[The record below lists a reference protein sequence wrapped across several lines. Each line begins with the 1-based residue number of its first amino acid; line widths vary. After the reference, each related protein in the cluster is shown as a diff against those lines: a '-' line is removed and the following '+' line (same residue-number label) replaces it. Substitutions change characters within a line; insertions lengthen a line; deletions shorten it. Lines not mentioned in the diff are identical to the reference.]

1 MLVNHMV
8 KIAGVQFI
16 GHKHREMNI
25 RTALT
30 MVRAAADRG
39 ARIICLPELFSTMYF
54 CVERRP
60 EYFDWAEPIPGPT
73 IHRVGAVARET
84 GTVII
89 APIFE
94 RAPDGRYF
102 NAAAVVGPDG
112 DVIGK
117 YRKSSIPFMDRARSA
132 EPRGDEKFYFTPG
145 DLGFPTFATPFGR
158 IGILICYDRHF
169 PEGARV
175 LGLGGAEIV
184 FVPTATS
191 RMTRYLWDLELRAH
205 AVTNIYYVCGV
216 NKVGVDVGG
225 STRDHHGA
233 SMIVSP
239 RGEILAQ
246 ASDTDNDMALAD
258 VDLGVL
264 PEIRELWG
272 YYRDRRPEM
281 YGPVVDVRAAALHP
295 PGLAEAADRT

>member
-1 MLVNHMV
+1 MV
-8 KIAGVQFI
+8 RIAGAQFI
-16 GHKHREMNI
+16 GHADKETNV
-25 RTALT
+25 RTGLA
-30 MVRAAADRG
+30 MVRRAADRG

-54 CVERRP
+54 CVERRR
-60 EYFDWAEPIPGPT
+60 ECFDWAEPIPGPT
-73 IHRVGAVARET
+73 IDRVGAVARET
-84 GTVII
+84 GTVVI

-112 DVIGK
+112 HVIGK
-117 YRKSSIPFMDRARSA
+117 YRKSSIPSMDRARSS

-191 RMTRYLWDLELRAH
+191 RMARHLWDLELRAH
-205 AVTNIYYVCGV
+205 AVANVYYVCGV

-233 SMIVSP
+233 SLISSP

-246 ASDTDNDMALAD
+246 ASDTADDLAVAD

-264 PEIRELWG
+264 PELRELWG
-272 YYRDRRPEM
+272 YYRDRRPDM
-281 YGPVVDVRAAALHP
+281 YGPVVDAPSGALHP
-295 PGLAEAADRT
+295 RVGNLAATTRAS

>member
-1 MLVNHMV
+1 MV
-8 KIAGVQFI
+8 RIAGVQFV
-16 GHKHREMNI
+16 GHADKETNI
-25 RTALT
+25 RTALG
-30 MVRAAADRG
+30 MVRQAADRG
-39 ARIICLPELFSTMYF
+39 ARAICLPELFSTMYF
-54 CVERRP
+54 CVERRR

-73 IHRVGAVARET
+73 IERVAAVARET

-94 RAPDGRYF
+94 RAADGRYF

-112 DVIGK
+112 EVIGK
-117 YRKSSIPFMDRARSA
+117 YRKSSIPFMDRARSP

-145 DLGFPTFATPFGR
+145 DLGFPTFPTPFGR

-216 NKVGVDVGG
+216 NKVGADEGG
-225 STRDHHGA
+225 SPDSFFGT
-233 SMIVSP
+233 SLIVDPSGKVIA
-239 RGEILAQ
+239 RAGDRHDETIYADIDLDTLAE
-246 ASDTDNDMALAD
+246 M
-258 VDLGVL
+258 
-264 PEIRELWG
+264 RRLWPM
-272 YYRDRRPEM
+272 YRDRRPDA
-281 YGPVVDVRAAALHP
+281 YGPICRP
-295 PGLAEAADRT
+295 

>member
-1 MLVNHMV
+1 M
-8 KIAGVQFI
+8 I
-16 GHKHREMNI
+16 
-25 RTALT
+25 
-30 MVRAAADRG
+30 RAAAGRG

-54 CVERRP
+54 CVETRR

-73 IHRVGAVARET
+73 IDRVRAVARET

-94 RAPDGRYF
+94 RAPDGRFF
-102 NAAAVVGPDG
+102 NAAAVIGPDG
-112 DVIGK
+112 EVLGQ

-132 EPRGDEKFYFTPG
+132 EPRGNEKFYFTPG
-145 DLGFPTFATPFGR
+145 DLGFPTFPTPFGR
-158 IGILICYDRHF
+158 LGILICYDRHF

-225 STRDHHGA
+225 SARDHHGA

-239 RGEILAQ
+239 RGEILAE
-246 ASDTDNDMALAD
+246 ASATTEDVAIAD

-264 PEIRELWG
+264 PGLRELWG

-281 YGPVVDVRAAALHP
+281 YGPVVDLPAGALHP
-295 PGLAEAADRT
+295 ARVDALSESRASS